1 MNLPDLKNTKVA
13 VIGLGY
19 VGLPL
24 AVQISRTKRCMKTS
38 ESINRKVLGFDINQQ
53 RINSLIN
60 GVDSTNEIDYD
71 ILSSIDIN
79 FSSNVSD
86 LVSCDVFIITV
97 PTPLDKN
104 KCPDF
109 SYLISASKIVG
120 IALKEKSKINQA
132 ERPSVHP
139 IIIYESTVYPG
150 ATEEICLPVLEEF
163 SSFRYVEDET
173 NNYFSY
179 GYSPERINPGD
190 KSRTIDDVI
199 KVTSGSSEKVAN
211 WIDLFYGSIIKVGT
225 HKTSSI
231 KIAEAAKVIENI
243 QRDLNISLINELAM
257 IFDRFDIDTLDVLD
271 AADTKWNFIK
281 FKPGLVGGHC
291 IGIDPYYLTN
301 KAKQV
306 GYHTQVVTSGRRI
319 NDEMATWI
327 VNKLISQMAKKRI
340 PIGGSKI
347 LLLGFTFKEDCPD
360 IRNTKVVDLI
370 INLQRFGI
378 EVDVVDPYVD
388 NEIICEERN
397 LKIPVKTNLDF
408 SRTYPVVMCV
418 VAHKEF
424 KQLSKHEWRSMLMPK
439 GMFFDLKGIIPRDL
453 SPIRV

>member
-1 MNLPDLKNTKVA
+1 MNLPDLKYTKVA

-24 AVQISRTKRCMKTS
+24 AVQISKTKKCNKTS
-38 ESINRKVLGFDINQQ
+38 ESLNREVLGFDINQQ

-60 GVDSTNEIDYD
+60 GIDSTNEIDSDMFSYAN
-71 ILSSIDIN
+71 IN
-79 FSSNVSD
+79 FTSD
-86 LVSCDVFIITV
+86 VRDLISCDVFIVTV
-97 PTPLDKN
+97 PTPIDIN

-120 IALKEKSKINQA
+120 IALKERYKIN
-132 ERPSVHP
+132 SSKKTLIHP

-150 ATEEICLPVLEEF
+150 ATEEICLPVLEEY
-163 SSFRYVEDET
+163 SSFRYVKDDP

-190 KSRTIDDVI
+190 RSRKIDDIV
-199 KVTSGSSEKVAN
+199 KVTSGSSDEVAN
-211 WIDLFYGSIIKVGT
+211 WIDLFYGSIIKAGT

-243 QRDLNISLINELAM
+243 QRDLNISLVNELAM
-257 IFDRFDIDTLDVLD
+257 IFDRFDIDTLDVLE
-271 AADTKWNFIK
+271 AAGTKWNFIK

-291 IGIDPYYLTN
+291 IGVDPYYLTN

-306 GYHTQVVTSGRRI
+306 GFHTQVVTSGRRI
-319 NDEMATWI
+319 NDDMATWI
-327 VNKLISQMAKKRI
+327 VNKLISQMARQRI

-347 LLLGFTFKEDCPD
+347 LLLGVTFKEDCPD

-378 EVDVVDPYVD
+378 EVDIFDPYVD
-388 NEIICEERN
+388 NEIIFEGKN
-397 LKIPVKTNLDF
+397 LKVPVMNNLDF
-408 SRTYPVVMCV
+408 SRKYPVVMCV

-424 KQLSKHEWRSMLMPK
+424 RQLTKLEWKSMLMPK
-439 GMFFDLKGIIPRDL
+439 GIFFDLKGIIPRDL
-453 SPIRV
+453 SPVRV